1 MLNEFVINH
10 NNEDKVN
17 VYLILLAKIE
27 NKHGYENLLNLK
39 AEEISDAI
47 NHNKKT
53 RINVNLKV

>member
-1 MLNEFVINH
+1 MLNEFVVNH

-27 NKHGYENLLNLK
+27 NNYDYESLLNLK

-47 NHNKKT
+47 NHNKRTK
-53 RINVNLKV
+53 INVDLKV